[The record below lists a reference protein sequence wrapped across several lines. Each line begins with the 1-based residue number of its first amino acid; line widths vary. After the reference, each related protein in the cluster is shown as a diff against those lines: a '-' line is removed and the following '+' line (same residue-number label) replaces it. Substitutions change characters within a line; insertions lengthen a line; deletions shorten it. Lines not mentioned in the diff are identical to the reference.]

1 MAESKLLKLKT
12 DLKSLKFDPNNEPYV
27 QFPIGY
33 TKSFEKNDSIPTT
46 ITDYYLSNRTNPD
59 FPLRGGTINFDLRTQ
74 TFTLAS
80 QIDKE
85 RIKKFFQ
92 DAPRGPLFLKKQIGL
107 QLSNPKIETDSVIS
121 GVILPRNAFPEVP
134 VIFENT
140 RFYNNGINTL
150 AQVGVQGTGVH
161 TLRHGMLPF
170 NPFTKAYYDTVNK
183 QNIDNDYVKNRL
195 VTLKLMKLSNTPDQ
209 TTRINAANLGV
220 SLSPNN
226 LLQYLGGPDSVYGI
240 GVTTI
245 KRYDNTE
252 QGTTRIKD
260 KLASGQ
266 ISQAYAKISKSYR
279 EIQNTE
285 GSVDEAGNIKYSTS
299 TRDKLYG
306 IGDPGNRAFMQAG
319 EDRMNTNKLLYFNA
333 NEAPWEVQ
341 QDQVYTKDIIK
352 FVFEAIDNDNTANAT
367 AVFFRA
373 FLSGITDNHQATI
386 NPFRYAGRGEEFYTY
401 QGVARAIGF
410 SFKIAPQ
417 SAQEQRPLYKK
428 LNYLIS
434 QVYPDYSSRTGIMRA
449 PLMRI
454 TIGDYFYRLP
464 GLLENVNI
472 TIDDNVPWEINDDS
486 YFKQLPHVIS
496 VQCSFKPI
504 QDFLPRREK
513 VSRLSNANTI
523 SENKE
528 NAMNVPYITDSKRYF
543 VSIED
548 VQDTQGDVTRNPK
561 LPGLATL
568 GISSSNAITPMQSI
582 QSGILQSLSN
592 RGPASLASVTR
603 APISSFYENNTPFG
617 Q

>member
-12 DLKSLKFDPNNEPYV
+12 DLKSLKFDPNNEPYI

-107 QLSNPKIETDSVIS
+107 QLSNPKIETDSIIS

-134 VIFENT
+134 VILENT

-161 TLRHGMLPF
+161 TLRHGVLPF

-183 QNIDNDYVKNRL
+183 QNVDNNYSKNRL
-195 VTLKLMKLSNTPDQ
+195 VTLKLMKLSNTPNQ
-209 TTRINAANLGV
+209 TTRTTAANLGV

-285 GSVDEAGNIKYSTS
+285 GSVDDAGNIKYSTS
-299 TRDKLYG
+299 TREKLYG

-333 NEAPWEVQ
+333 NEAPWEIQ
-341 QDQVYTKDIIK
+341 QNQVYTKDIIK

-373 FLSGITDNHQATI
+373 FLSGITDNHQASI
-386 NPFRYAGRGEEFYTY
+386 NSFRYVGRGEEFYTY
-401 QGVARAIGF
+401 QGVARSIGF

-513 VSRLSNANTI
+513 VSRLSNAYTI
-523 SENKE
+523 SDNEENV
-528 NAMNVPYITDSKRYF
+528 MNVPYITDSKRYF

-603 APISSFYENNTPFG
+603 APINSFYENNTPFG